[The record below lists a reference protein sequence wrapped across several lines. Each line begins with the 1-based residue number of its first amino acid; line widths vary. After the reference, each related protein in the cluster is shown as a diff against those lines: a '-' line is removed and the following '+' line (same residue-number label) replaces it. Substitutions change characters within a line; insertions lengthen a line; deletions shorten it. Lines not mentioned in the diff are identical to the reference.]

1 MGKIAF
7 VFSGQGAQYSGMGK
21 ELYDFSAGAKAI
33 YDMADSIREGTS
45 KQCFEGTAEEL
56 SQTINTQPCVFTANL
71 AAAYALAE
79 KGITPSCV
87 AGFSLGEISALA
99 FSGMISDADAFK
111 LVCKRGELM
120 DKAAKENEGAMV
132 AVMKLDSQQ
141 IEDICEQF
149 DKTYPVNYNSPAQ
162 TVVATTKENVG
173 AFCDAVKTAGGRAKQ
188 LAVSGAFH
196 SPFMADA
203 AKGLAEYMTEVAFLE
218 PQVQV
223 YSNYT
228 ANVYAGDYKELVR
241 AQVENPVRW
250 QTLVENMIADG
261 VDTFIEVGVGKT
273 LVGLIKRINPDIKAF
288 KVETPSDIDA
298 LEL

>member
-1 MGKIAF
+1 
-7 VFSGQGAQYSGMGK
+7 
-21 ELYDFSAGAKAI
+21 
-33 YDMADSIREGTS
+33 
-45 KQCFEGTAEEL
+45 
-56 SQTINTQPCVFTANL
+56 
-71 AAAYALAE
+71 
-79 KGITPSCV
+79 
-87 AGFSLGEISALA
+87 
-99 FSGMISDADAFK
+99 
-111 LVCKRGELM
+111 
-120 DKAAKENEGAMV
+120 
-132 AVMKLDSQQ
+132 
-141 IEDICEQF
+141 
-149 DKTYPVNYNSPAQ
+149 
-162 TVVATTKENVG
+162 
-173 AFCDAVKTAGGRAKQ
+173 
-188 LAVSGAFH
+188 
-196 SPFMADA
+196 
-203 AKGLAEYMTEVAFLE
+203 MTEVAFLE